1 MMNID
6 ARYELMKRKE
16 KIQLWIVWH
25 LPKWVIYWATIRLVA
40 FATGKRSKATPDE
53 MKMMDA
59 LKIWEEQ

>member
-6 ARYELMKRKE
+6 SRYELAKRRE

-40 FATGKRSKATPDE
+40 FATTKPKVTSCE
-53 MKMMDA
+53 LKMMDA
-59 LKIWEEQ
+59 LKMWEEQ

>member
-1 MMNID
+1 MVNID
-6 ARYELMKRKE
+6 ARYELMKRRE

-40 FATGKRSKATPDE
+40 FATSKRSEATPDE